1 MAVKSKQEILDEIG
15 LLVGT
20 ETSDEVLAVIEDVTD
35 TIDDYERKL
44 GDGTDWEV
52 KYNELDNEW
61 REKYKARF
69 FNAEAEDEAEDVTED
84 EDEEI
89 LTYDDLFEDAK
100 ERKDVI

>member
-1 MAVKSKQEILDEIG
+1 MAIKSKQEILDEIG

-44 GDGTDWEV
+44 GDGTDWEA

-69 FNAEAEDEAEDVTED
+69 FEGDDEAEAEDEEAEAED
-84 EDEEI
+84 EI
-89 LTYDDLFEDAK
+89 LTYDDLFEY
-100 ERKDVI
+100 